1 MAIKIDLLPASVGLR
16 KTFNRLLS
24 AALLSLALLLAGLT
38 LVYHSKQ
45 LELQTATDNLK
56 VATAVAGQTTVA
68 DTATTTANSARAGFD
83 AANSFMLASSKTGT
97 ERSALVNFIR
107 QYIYENSVVK
117 SIDIT
122 DGKTVT
128 IIATVTTPDEYAQFL
143 LTLRNAT
150 GTLFNG
156 NPRLT
161 TAGVSG
167 YGNGAQPLV
176 VPQPEAGSAPVVVNY
191 PITLTAVGTLLNP
204 IQLPVDPV
212 GGGTTTAAGASGA
225 LPGAAPGAPPGAA
238 AVAPRPAVAPA
249 TATR

>member
-24 AALLSLALLLAGLT
+24 ASLLSLGLLLAGLT
-38 LVYHSKQ
+38 LVYHSRQ
-45 LELQTATDNLK
+45 LELQTAQTNLD
-56 VATAVAGQTTVA
+56 VAKAVAAKTTAA
-68 DTATTTANSARAGFD
+68 DTATTTANSARASFD

-128 IIATVTTPDEYAQFL
+128 IVATVTTPNEYADFL
-143 LTLRNAT
+143 LRLRNAT
-150 GTLFNG
+150 GVLFNG

-161 TAGVSG
+161 TAGVGG

-176 VPQPEAGSAPVVVNY
+176 VPQPEAGSAPIVVNY

-212 GGGTTTAAGASGA
+212 GGGTTTAAGA
-225 LPGAAPGAPPGAA
+225 PGIPGGPPGG
-238 AVAPRPAVAPA
+238 VAGGPPRPAGGPPTPPA
-249 TATR
+249 QTR

>member
-24 AALLSLALLLAGLT
+24 ASLLSLGLLLAALT
-38 LVYHSKQ
+38 LVYHSQQ
-45 LELQTATDNLK
+45 LELQTAQTNLA
-56 VATAVAGQTTVA
+56 VATAVAAQTTKA
-68 DTATTTANSARAGFD
+68 DSATSTANNARAGFD

-143 LTLRNAT
+143 VRLRNAT
-150 GTLFNG
+150 GVLFNG

-161 TAGVSG
+161 TAGVGG
-167 YGNGAQPLV
+167 YGSGAQPLI
-176 VPQPEAGSAPVVVNY
+176 VPQPEAGGAPVVVNY

-204 IQLPVDPV
+204 IQLPLDPV
-212 GGGTTTAAGASGA
+212 GTGTTTTG
-225 LPGAAPGAPPGAA
+225 APGAPPTG
-238 AVAPRPAVAPA
+238 APRPAGGPPGAAPA
-249 TATR
+249 R